1 MSHSRLLRFCEAE
14 DLAALDVRRV
24 GEIGVGGGTEGMES
38 ASSVAALG
46 SRVFEVGEEVGEDV
60 VVRASSSQESG
71 GWAGV
76 DFGCS
81 ERVWRGGGRSD
92 RKHTVLAWG
101 TSVAKEEN
109 L

>member
-14 DLAALDVRRV
+14 DLGALDVRWV

-46 SRVFEVGEEVGEDV
+46 SWVFEVGEEVGEDV

-71 GWAGV
+71 GCAGV
-76 DFGCS
+76 AFGCN
-81 ERVWRGGGRSD
+81 ERVLRVGGRSS
-92 RKHTVLAWG
+92 RKHAALAW
-101 TSVAKEEN
+101 SSAVAKEEN